1 MNTIDEKKALTPA
14 INEMEDFLSSRQIAR
29 KKAYSKILFR
39 CLPLPIIAMKIW
51 LALSKVLKYSRTIVD
66 HTVNWNAYTWNIAG
80 FESTV
85 TTRAVTHA
93 ANILF
98 TEDCGKAKKVKIS
111 KEDETP
117 FKEPF
122 ASEVKAIIT
131 HKHHQKRVKH
141 ETHMVLIGYLD
152 CCILD

>member
-1 MNTIDEKKALTPA
+1 MNTMDEKKALTPA
-14 INEMEDFLSSRQIAR
+14 INEMEDFLSSRQIER
-29 KKAYSKILFR
+29 KKSLQQNTISLFTPADN
-39 CLPLPIIAMKIW
+39 CYENMAGFIESAKNIHAPLF
-51 LALSKVLKYSRTIVD
+51 D

-131 HKHHQKRVKH
+131 HKHHQKRV
-141 ETHMVLIGYLD
+141 
-152 CCILD
+152 